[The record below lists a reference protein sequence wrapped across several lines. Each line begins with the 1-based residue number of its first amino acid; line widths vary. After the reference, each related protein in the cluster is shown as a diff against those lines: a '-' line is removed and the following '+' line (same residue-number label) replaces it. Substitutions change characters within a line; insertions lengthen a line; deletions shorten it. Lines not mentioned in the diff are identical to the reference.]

1 MQKMILTW
9 QERCEIH
16 PDHQDGMVSHEMI
29 KARMQ
34 EEIDELRQLF
44 ANQKPVAMMFKH
56 DKLGTQFTETCGSA
70 VMNHPKWTPLYEHPM
85 RELTDGEILNIY
97 LEQINGN
104 RDLDILE
111 FARAIMEA
119 LKKASEK

>member
-1 MQKMILTW
+1 MILTW

-44 ANQKPVAMMFKH
+44 ANQKPVAMMFK
-56 DKLGTQFTETCGSA
+56 DGKLGTQFTTTCGSA
-70 VMNHPKWTPLYEHPM
+70 VMNHPNWTPLYKHPI
-85 RELTDGEILNIY
+85 RELTDAEIIEVFKDVYNESIVPATKKSF
-97 LEQINGN
+97 
-104 RDLDILE
+104 D
-111 FARAIMEA
+111 FARAI